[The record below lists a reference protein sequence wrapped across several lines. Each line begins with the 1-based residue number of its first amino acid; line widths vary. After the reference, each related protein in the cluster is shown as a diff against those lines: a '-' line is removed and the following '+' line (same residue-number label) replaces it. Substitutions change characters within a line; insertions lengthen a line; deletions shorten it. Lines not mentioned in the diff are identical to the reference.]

1 MKKKDFLPF
10 LLLVSL
16 FFIGIY
22 ILFPQIK
29 STLKIISPQDLAQK
43 YQEVATPTPTAT
55 PRPLTFA
62 EMNELY
68 GPCVNLPTLTYHH
81 IQDKVSAKE
90 KNQLTL
96 TVETETF
103 RSQMEYLK
111 ARGYR
116 TLGMEELIAFFDRE
130 VPVPKGSVLLTFDD
144 GYDDFYKNA
153 LPVLNE
159 LGLKATIF
167 ISTGL
172 MDNPGYLSWEEIS
185 QATPAAYLFANHTWS
200 HKNMQTAKDKVEFEI
215 GTADTQLSER
225 GLNNPKVFA
234 FTYGL
239 VGDYAKKY
247 LEELEYKLAFGTRLG
262 STLCKKQRFELPRIR
277 VGNTELSNYGF

>member
-22 ILFPQIK
+22 ILFPKIK
-29 STLKIISPQDLAQK
+29 ATLKILSPQDLAQK
-43 YQEVATPTPTAT
+43 YQEVVTPTPTAT

-68 GPCVNLPTLTYHH
+68 GPCVNLPTLMYHH
-81 IQDKVSAKE
+81 IQDKVSAQE
-90 KNQLTL
+90 KNQLAL

-111 ARGYR
+111 TKGYS
-116 TLGMEELIAFFDRE
+116 TLGMEELMAFFDRE

-167 ISTGL
+167 VSTGL
-172 MDNPGYLSWEEIS
+172 MDNQGYLSWEEIS
-185 QATPAAYLFANHTWS
+185 QATPSAYLFANHTWS
-200 HKNMQTAKDKVEFEI
+200 HKNMQTTKEKIEFEI
-215 GTADTQLSER
+215 LTADIQLAER
-225 GLNNPKVFA
+225 ALNSPRVFA
-234 FTYGL
+234 YPYGL
-239 VGDYAKKY
+239 VSDYAKKY
-247 LEELEYKLAFGTRLG
+247 LEELEYKLAFGTRVG

>member
-1 MKKKDFLPF
+1 MKKKYFLPF

-22 ILFPQIK
+22 ILFPK
-29 STLKIISPQDLAQK
+29 TKATLKILSPQDLAQK

-62 EMNELY
+62 EMNERY
-68 GPCVNLPTLTYHH
+68 GPCVNLPTLMYHH

-90 KNQLTL
+90 KNQLAL

-111 ARGYR
+111 AKGYR
-116 TLGMEELIAFFDRE
+116 TLGMDALIAFFDRE

-153 LPVLNE
+153 LPVLNA
-159 LGLKATIF
+159 LGLKATVF
-167 ISTGL
+167 VSTGL

-185 QATPAAYLFANHTWS
+185 QANPAAYLFANHTWS

-215 GTADTQLSER
+215 GTADIQLSEK

-239 VGDYAKKY
+239 VSDYAKKY
-247 LEELEYKLAFGTRLG
+247 LEELEYKLAFGTKGG
-262 STLCKKQRFELPRIR
+262 STLCKKQRFELPRVR
-277 VGNTELSNYGF
+277 VGNTKLSNYGF